1 MSGRTREL
9 NGAAD
14 SAEPDWFESWFGED
28 YLSVYP
34 HRDSREADRAVDF
47 LHQALRGRKIDRVLD
62 LACGAGRHSRALGR
76 HWWTTGFDLSETLLL
91 VARREAKEACFV
103 RGDMRVLPFR
113 SGAFSLVVNLFTSFG
128 YFSEDSDHRAV
139 LNEIAS
145 VLPAGGVFVL
155 DYLNAEQVVANL
167 KPRDERRVNDLVV
180 EQERSISAD
189 GRFVEKKI
197 TLRGK
202 NKSFAERVRL
212 FSRAQLESLLANAG
226 FAVEKVFGAYDGEE
240 WTPASQRTML
250 LSVKQ

>member
-1 MSGRTREL
+1 MSARTREP
-9 NGAAD
+9 GAPQK
-14 SAEPDWFESWFGED
+14 AEPDWFEKWFGED
-28 YLSVYP
+28 YLAVYP

-47 LHQALRGRKIDRVLD
+47 LHGALKGKKIDRVLD

-91 VARREAKEACFV
+91 VARREGREASYV

-113 SGAFSLVVNLFTSFG
+113 PHAFSLVVNLFTSFG
-128 YFSEDSDHRAV
+128 YFSEDADHRAV
-139 LNEIAS
+139 LAEIAS
-145 VLPAGGVFVL
+145 VLPAGGIFVL
-155 DYLNAEQVVANL
+155 DYLNAEEVVANL

-180 EQERSISAD
+180 EQERSITAD
-189 GRFVEKKI
+189 GKFVEKKI

-202 NKSFAERVRL
+202 NKSFVERVRL
-212 FSRAQLESLLANAG
+212 FSRAQLESLLSSAG
-226 FAVEKVFGAYDGEE
+226 FAVERVFGDYDGEA

>member
-1 MSGRTREL
+1 MSSRTESFG
-9 NGAAD
+9 GAANPG
-14 SAEPDWFESWFGED
+14 EKDWFEEWFGED
-28 YLSVYP
+28 YLAVYP
-34 HRDSREADRAVDF
+34 HRDSGEADRAVAF
-47 LHQALRGRKIDRVLD
+47 LQHALRGRRIDRVLD

-76 HWWTTGFDLSETLLL
+76 HWWTTGFDLSEALLL
-91 VARREAKEACFV
+91 VARREANEGNYV

-113 SGAFSLVVNLFTSFG
+113 PGAFSLVVNLFTSFG
-128 YFSEDSDHRAV
+128 YFSEDADHRTV

-167 KPRDERRVNDLVV
+167 KPRDERRVKDIVV

-189 GRFVEKKI
+189 GKFVEKRI

-202 NKSFAERVRL
+202 NKSFVERVRL

-226 FAVEKVFGAYDGEE
+226 FAVEKVFGAYEGEA